1 MNQTAWSQC
10 PRLPNERTSWYWGE
24 DPVRGCHVEG
34 LVQSL
39 AHSRCSI
46 MLAVVMFIYGRQA
59 GDVAKKRGL
68 TEVSGFP
75 EINQE
80 PQQ

>member
-1 MNQTAWSQC
+1 M
-10 PRLPNERTSWYWGE
+10 
-24 DPVRGCHVEG
+24 EG

-39 AHSRCSI
+39 AHSRCSV

-68 TEVSGFP
+68 TGVSGFP
-75 EINQE
+75 DINQE
-80 PQQ
+80 PQE